1 MVANWISDRC
11 HTGYRIAAGTV
22 IAAGVLLAALPLM
35 LSLPAAALWSS
46 VLSGAALVVLAA
58 WLLWSGD
65 QVADRLL
72 FLAGLWVAV
81 SPWATA
87 VGLVVWLA
95 ALHVIG
101 GFALVAWTGARL
113 WSARGRGGA
122 QAA

>member
-1 MVANWISDRC
+1 M
-11 HTGYRIAAGTV
+11 
-22 IAAGVLLAALPLM
+22 
-35 LSLPAAALWSS
+35 
-46 VLSGAALVVLAA
+46 
-58 WLLWSGD
+58 
-65 QVADRLL
+65 ADRLL